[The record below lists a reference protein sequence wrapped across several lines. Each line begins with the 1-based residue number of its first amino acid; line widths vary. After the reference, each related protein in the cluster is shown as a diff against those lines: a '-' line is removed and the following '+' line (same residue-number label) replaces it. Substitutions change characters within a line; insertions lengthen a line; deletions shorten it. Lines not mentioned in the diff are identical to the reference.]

1 MGNNANGSL
10 VLSLF
15 SMLNMVAHVICYAI
29 YVYPTSKSQI
39 DENMKASLICFIAHI
54 LAVQVYTA
62 THKPQSYFSFHVWH
76 STVILIWW
84 PRLQLQSDAGRKRG
98 EGRWKCGGDDWGI
111 ISLSQFLIIC
121 AHQQILNL
129 SILWVLTHWGQCSK
143 LVNLPQT
150 CCPPL
155 PPPPHLAPQNTFP
168 VTPPPL
174 QDKKGKILQ
183 VACCNADLNVR
194 LSVSGNEWRFQI
206 NETHPDF
213 NLSQRAVSWCV
224 PVKTSAQIK
233 LMFMLQ

>member
-1 MGNNANGSL
+1 MRTWRPL
-10 VLSLF
+10 LSTLLPISSQF
-15 SMLNMVAHVICYAI
+15 RFTPP
-29 YVYPTSKSQI
+29 PTS
-39 DENMKASLICFIAHI
+39 
-54 LAVQVYTA
+54 
-62 THKPQSYFSFHVWH
+62 HKTTFL
-76 STVILIWW
+76 STSDIRLLSSSAGRGS
-84 PRLQLQSDAGRKRG
+84 RLQLQSDAGRKRG

-150 CCPPL
+150 CPPS
-155 PPPPHLAPQNTFP
+155 PSSSRTPEHISGYP
-168 VTPPPL
+168 PPPL

-206 NETHPDF
+206 NETHPDS